1 MALMDEFRE
10 ERERIKK
17 APLKTKASYFWH
29 YYKWHI
35 IIPLLIISFIIWCI
49 ISVMTKRDTIL
60 NGVFLNAHS
69 MDATTLSEELA
80 ADFCKEHKI
89 NTEDYAVTL
98 NTSLSFDGNNI
109 ENTANYETVQVL
121 MAWIGAGTLDFVAG
135 DTNALTVLA
144 YANYLVDL
152 RKVLSDED
160 FAKYEPYF
168 LYIDEAVLHAEDI
181 ISDYPDCTK
190 PEEME
195 RPIPVLIDISAS
207 DEIAKLYPGVKPIIL
222 GVAANAPNTET
233 LSDFL
238 DYLDK

>member
-17 APLKTKASYFWH
+17 GPLKTKVAYFWH

-35 IIPLLIISFIIWCI
+35 IIPLLIISFIFWCI
-49 ISVMTKRDTIL
+49 FSLITKRDTIL
-60 NGVFLNAHS
+60 NGMFLNAHS
-69 MDATTLSEELA
+69 MNVTTLSAELA
-80 ADFCKEHKI
+80 ADFCKEYKI
-89 NTEDYAVTL
+89 NTEDYEVTL
-98 NTSLSFDGNNI
+98 NTSFSLDSNNI
-109 ENTANYETVQVL
+109 ESTANYQTAQVL

-135 DTNALTVLA
+135 DSDALTVVA
-144 YANYLVDL
+144 YGGYLVDL
-152 RKVLSDED
+152 REVLSEED

-168 LYIDEAVLHAEDI
+168 LYIDEAVLYSEDI
-181 ISDYPDCTK
+181 ISEYPDCTK

-207 DEIAKLYPGVKPIIL
+207 EEIAKLYPGVNPVVL
-222 GVAANAPNTET
+222 GVALKAPNTGT

-238 DYLDK
+238 DYLNK